1 MKKLLMAFLAIAV
14 FSTASFAQT
23 TPKKNDKAATV
34 AKTPVVKKETKET
47 AKETAKATPA
57 TSTASHL
64 KKDGSPDKRYKENK
78 GLANSTAK
86 HVKKDGTPD
95 KRYKENKKN

>member
-1 MKKLLMAFLAIAV
+1 MKKLLMAFLA
-14 FSTASFAQT
+14 TALIGTAGFAQT
-23 TPKKNDKAATV
+23 TPGKNDKAGTV
-34 AKTPVVKKETKET
+34 AKTHVAKKE

-57 TSTASHL
+57 TSTAGHL
-64 KKDGSPDKRYKENK
+64 KKDGTPDKRYKENK